1 MKESEKTW
9 KPPRGCAEDR
19 ESAPAGPGRAQNAG
33 KMPAAGRGQDGPHPT
48 ALQLFGIFFK
58 ISTVTVGGGYAM
70 VPVIE
75 AALEKR
81 GWTTEDEFYSTFAAA
96 QSFPGPLAYT
106 TALMV
111 GKKLSGPLGA
121 AAAGAGV
128 VLPPFITILAVGA
141 LIGRFGQLPLV
152 KAFLDGAGATVAGLV
167 AAMIY
172 RMAKRQKWNWRRI
185 LGLVLLSAALI
196 LAPQATLPVFLA
208 GVVIIYFGESK
219 WDS

>member
-1 MKESEKTW
+1 MA
-9 KPPRGCAEDR
+9 AENRKAQDR
-19 ESAPAGPGRAQNAG
+19 KGP
-33 KMPAAGRGQDGPHPT
+33 DT
-48 ALQLFGIFFK
+48 ALPGIGDRALGKPGAARPTPLSLFWIFLK

-75 AALEKR
+75 SALEKR

-111 GKKLSGPLGA
+111 GRRLAGIGGA

-128 VLPPFITILAVGA
+128 VLPPFVTILAVGA
-141 LIGRFGQLPLV
+141 LIGKYGQLPLV
-152 KAFLDGAGATVAGLV
+152 KAFLDGAGATVGGLV

-172 RMAKRQKWNWRRI
+172 RMARRRSWNWRRVI
-185 LGLVLLSAALI
+185 GLVLLSAGLI
-196 LAPQATLPVFLA
+196 LAPKATLPVFLA
-208 GVVIIYFGESK
+208 GIILIYLGESK